1 MHFIQLCIW
10 TNLKPYRTFLIN
22 IFLDLEVENRYELL
36 IRSSSRSNVLS
47 FISFESQIFQTL
59 DPSLLNENEGEL
71 LRIEGQVNL
80 PFRFKISQKFDET
93 ETLYYRQARV
103 LKHNNGNKFLKTI
116 NRKQQRIKQ

>member
-1 MHFIQLCIW
+1 M
-10 TNLKPYRTFLIN
+10 
-22 IFLDLEVENRYELL
+22 
-36 IRSSSRSNVLS
+36 S

-103 LKHNNGNKFLKTI
+103 LKHNNGNRFLKTI
-116 NRKQQRIKQ
+116 NRKQQKIKQ

>member
-1 MHFIQLCIW
+1 M
-10 TNLKPYRTFLIN
+10 
-22 IFLDLEVENRYELL
+22 
-36 IRSSSRSNVLS
+36 S

-93 ETLYYRQARV
+93 ENLYYRQARV
-103 LKHNNGNKFLKTI
+103 SKHNNGNRFLKTI
-116 NRKQQRIKQ
+116 KQKTTEDKTVTNDNYIE

>member
-36 IRSSSRSNVLS
+36 IRLSSRSNVLS

-71 LRIEGQVNL
+71 LRLEGQVN
-80 PFRFKISQKFDET
+80 
-93 ETLYYRQARV
+93 
-103 LKHNNGNKFLKTI
+103 
-116 NRKQQRIKQ
+116 

>member
-80 PFRFKISQKFDET
+80 PHKNLTKQR
-93 ETLYYRQARV
+93 LY
-103 LKHNNGNKFLKTI
+103 TI
-116 NRKQQRIKQ
+116 DKLGY

>member
-93 ETLYYRQARV
+93 ETLYDKLGY
-103 LKHNNGNKFLKTI
+103 
-116 NRKQQRIKQ
+116 